1 MQKLRENLSFFVC
14 TKIECLFIICL
25 TNVLSKIYNCLQQG
39 VATLKVIRI
48 ILQIA
53 VLYVFCFIGTVI
65 VDFLHIPLPGS
76 IIGLI
81 LLLIGLLTKV
91 IPDWFVKEGAGFL
104 LSILTLLFI
113 PATVGIM
120 NYPELLSGYGVLL
133 VVIVLISTLFTLVL
147 TGKIARRMEGEHDR
161 T

>member
-1 MQKLRENLSFFVC
+1 MNCQKYTIIYMRGVSQL
-14 TKIECLFIICL
+14 KI
-25 TNVLSKIYNCLQQG
+25 
-39 VATLKVIRI
+39 IRI
-48 ILQIA
+48 VLQVA
-53 VLYVFCFIGTVI
+53 VLYAFCFIGTVI

-76 IIGLI
+76 IIGLV

-133 VVIVLISTLFTLVL
+133 VFIVLVSTILTFVL
-147 TGKIARRMEGEHDR
+147 TGKIARRMEAEHDR

>member
-1 MQKLRENLSFFVC
+1 MRGVSQL
-14 TKIECLFIICL
+14 KI
-25 TNVLSKIYNCLQQG
+25 
-39 VATLKVIRI
+39 IRI
-48 ILQIA
+48 VLQVA
-53 VLYVFCFIGTVI
+53 VLYAFCFIGTVI

-76 IIGLI
+76 IIGLV

-133 VVIVLISTLFTLVL
+133 VFIVLVSTILTLVL
-147 TGKIARRMEGEHDR
+147 TGKIARRMEAEHDR

>member
-1 MQKLRENLSFFVC
+1 MSQL
-14 TKIECLFIICL
+14 KI
-25 TNVLSKIYNCLQQG
+25 
-39 VATLKVIRI
+39 IRI
-48 ILQIA
+48 VLQVA
-53 VLYVFCFIGTVI
+53 VLYAFCFIGTVI

-76 IIGLI
+76 IIGLV

-91 IPDWFVKEGAGFL
+91 IPDWFIKEGAGFL

-133 VVIVLISTLFTLVL
+133 VMIVLISTVFTLVL
-147 TGKIARRMEGEHDR
+147 TGKIARRME
-161 T
+161 

>member
-1 MQKLRENLSFFVC
+1 MNCQKYTIIYTRGVSQL
-14 TKIECLFIICL
+14 KI
-25 TNVLSKIYNCLQQG
+25 
-39 VATLKVIRI
+39 IRI
-48 ILQIA
+48 VLQIA

-76 IIGLI
+76 IIGLV

-91 IPDWFVKEGAGFL
+91 IPDWFIKEGAGFL

-120 NYPELLSGYGVLL
+120 NYPELLSGYGILL
-133 VVIVLISTLFTLVL
+133 VIIVLISTVFTLVL
-147 TGKIARRMEGEHDR
+147 TGKIARRMEGQHDR